1 MQQLVAQIFVT
12 EVSQDRTKMC
22 LFCKDIYEII
32 NWLWIACGFNY
43 SLFVL
48 FLAPNEFT
56 RLAQV
61 ISNNIHKIN
70 QNG

>member
-1 MQQLVAQIFVT
+1 MISYELYMACYSMLV
-12 EVSQDRTKMC
+12 
-22 LFCKDIYEII
+22 LY
-32 NWLWIACGFNY
+32 
-43 SLFVL
+43 
-48 FLAPNEFT
+48 LAPNEFT